1 LESKHTP
8 EVDNWKSE
16 TGNANRKR
24 IPVMAGGGG
33 GKCVIGCGCF
43 GPGDPRPN
51 SLALG
56 GSIMAAASL
65 KMASNLSSSNLE
77 EIMCFFW

>member
-1 LESKHTP
+1 
-8 EVDNWKSE
+8 
-16 TGNANRKR
+16 
-24 IPVMAGGGG
+24 MAGGGG

-65 KMASNLSSSNLE
+65 KTASNLSSSNLE
-77 EIMCFFW
+77 EIMVF